1 MQDLNVSA
9 RIPLQ
14 SKTSRKEPV
23 FDSFPPGEAV
33 GAAAPMSSNKGQI
46 SYISYLTSSHPRLK
60 KGLVRSGDLCYNGMV
75 YWYVHA

>member
-46 SYISYLTSSHPRLK
+46 SYISYLTSSHPPSQ
-60 KGLVRSGDLCYNGMV
+60 KGACAIGRSLL
-75 YWYVHA
+75 